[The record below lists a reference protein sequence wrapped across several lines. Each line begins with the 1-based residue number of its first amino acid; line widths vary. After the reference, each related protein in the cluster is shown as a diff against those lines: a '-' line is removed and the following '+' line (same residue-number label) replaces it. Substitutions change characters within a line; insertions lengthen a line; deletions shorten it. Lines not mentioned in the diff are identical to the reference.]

1 MTTRKLNGATVR
13 VVRELLGI
21 SQTDLAARCGITQG
35 ALSNIERGISG
46 TTPETN
52 KKFADGMGVP
62 LESITYPVS
71 AAEPAPEPVAV
82 AS

>member
-1 MTTRKLNGATVR
+1 MTTRNLNGATVR
-13 VVRELLGI
+13 VVRELLGV
-21 SQTDLAARCGITQG
+21 SQHDLAARCDISQG
-35 ALSNIERGISG
+35 ALSNIERGIHG

-52 KKFADGMGVP
+52 RRLAEAMGVP

-71 AAEPAPEPVAV
+71 APEPVAA